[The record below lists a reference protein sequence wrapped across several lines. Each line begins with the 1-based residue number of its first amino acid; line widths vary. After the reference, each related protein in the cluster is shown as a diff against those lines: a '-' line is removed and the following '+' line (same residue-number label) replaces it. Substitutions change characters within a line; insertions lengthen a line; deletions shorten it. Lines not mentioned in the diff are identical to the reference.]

1 MLRRV
6 TALGTPNATNPADPS
21 NPSNPS
27 NPSDPGAELLAGALQ
42 QLDHAA
48 KAIGLDPGMHK
59 MLSAPERA
67 LIVSVPVVRDNGDLE
82 VFTGYRVQHST
93 GRGPGKGG
101 IRFHPGVTLDEV
113 TGLAMLMTWK
123 CAVTDLPLGGAKGG
137 VAFDPRTYTKR
148 EIERVTKRYTAA
160 ILPII
165 GPEQDIPAPD
175 VNTDAQTMAWIV
187 DTFTMITGKHSPEV
201 VTGKPVDLGG
211 SRGRHEA
218 TGRGVAFVTLELLR
232 RMGRPIEGTRV
243 AVQGFGNVG
252 SFAALALSQAGCRII
267 GLSDITGGYADPKG
281 FDVAKAMAHVKDS
294 AHHTLDGLA
303 GASRITNA
311 ELLAMDVDVLIPAAL
326 EAQITAANAGEIR
339 AGIIVEGANGPVT
352 ARADRMLA
360 DRGVTIVPDI
370 LANAGGVVVSYFE
383 WVQSRAQFYWELDEV
398 ERRLEIYMRRA
409 MESVLTKA
417 KTYDSTYR
425 EAAFIVA
432 VERVAKAIAQRGIFP

>member
-1 MLRRV
+1 MPGT
-6 TALGTPNATNPADPS
+6 TA
-21 NPSNPS
+21 
-27 NPSDPGAELLAGALQ
+27 PGEQLLAGAIGH
-42 QLDHAA
+42 LDSAA
-48 KAIGLDPGMHK
+48 KSLGLDPGMHRL
-59 MLSAPERA
+59 LSTNERA
-67 LIVSVPVVRDNGDLE
+67 LIVSVPVVMDDGRLD

-101 IRFHPGVTLDEV
+101 IRFHPSVSLDEV
-113 TGLAMLMTWK
+113 SGLAMLMTWK

-137 VAFDPRTYTKR
+137 VAVDPRNHSKR
-148 EIERVTKRYTAA
+148 ELERLTKRYTVA

-175 VNTDAQTMAWIV
+175 VNTNAQTMAWIV
-187 DTFTMITGKHSPEV
+187 DTVTMMTGKHSPEV

-232 RMGRPIEGTRV
+232 GMGKRIDGTRV

-252 SFAALALSQAGCRII
+252 SFAALALAEAGCRIVGI
-267 GLSDITGGYADPKG
+267 SDVSGGYADPKG
-281 FDVAKAMAHVKDS
+281 IDIAKAMEHTKRNAHR
-294 AHHTLDGLA
+294 TLEGLP
-303 GASRITNA
+303 GVSPIGND

-326 EAQITAANAGEIR
+326 EAQITADNASSIR
-339 AGIIVEGANGPVT
+339 AKIIVEGANGPVT
-352 ARADRMLA
+352 AEADRMLTG
-360 DRGVTIVPDI
+360 RGVTIVPDI

-409 MESVLTKA
+409 MESVLAKA
-417 KTYDSTYR
+417 KVYDSSYR
-425 EAAFIVA
+425 EAAFILA
-432 VERVAKAIAQRGIFP
+432 VERVAQAIEQRGIFP

>member
-1 MLRRV
+1 V
-6 TALGTPNATNPADPS
+6 SALKMPGATNP
-21 NPSNPS
+21 
-27 NPSDPGAELLAGALQ
+27 GEELLAGALG
-42 QLDHAA
+42 QLDAAA
-48 KAIGLDPGMHK
+48 KALGLDPGMHRF
-59 MLSAPERA
+59 LRSNERA
-67 LIVSVPVVRDNGDLE
+67 LIVSVPVVRDDGSLD

-101 IRFHPGVTLDEV
+101 IRFHPSVTLEEV
-113 TGLAMLMTWK
+113 SGLAMLMTWK

-137 VAFDPRTYTKR
+137 VAVDPRKYSKR
-148 EIERVTKRYTAA
+148 ELERLTKRYTVA

-187 DTFTMITGKHSPEV
+187 DTVTMMTGKHSPEV

-232 RMGRPIEGTRV
+232 KMGTPIEGTTV

-252 SFAALALSQAGCRII
+252 SFAALALSQAGCRIV
-267 GLSDITGGYADPKG
+267 GLSDVSGGYADPKG
-281 FDVAKAMAHVKDS
+281 IDVAQAMEHVKRNGQR
-294 AHHTLDGLA
+294 TLEGLA
-303 GASRITNA
+303 GASGISNG
-311 ELLAMDVDVLIPAAL
+311 ELLALDVDILIPAAL
-326 EAQITAANAGEIR
+326 EAQITADNASSVR
-339 AGIIVEGANGPVT
+339 AKIIVEGANGPVT
-352 ARADRMLA
+352 AEADRMLTG
-360 DRGVTIVPDI
+360 RGITIVPDI

-409 MESVLTKA
+409 MESVLAKA
-417 KTYDSTYR
+417 KAYDSSYR

-432 VERVAKAIAQRGIFP
+432 VERVAKAIEQRGIFP

>member
-1 MLRRV
+1 MHRFLR
-6 TALGTPNATNPADPS
+6 S
-21 NPSNPS
+21 N
-27 NPSDPGAELLAGALQ
+27 
-42 QLDHAA
+42 
-48 KAIGLDPGMHK
+48 
-59 MLSAPERA
+59 ERA
-67 LIVSVPVVRDNGDLE
+67 LIVSVPVMMDDGTLE

-101 IRFHPGVTLDEV
+101 IRFHPSVSLEEV
-113 TGLAMLMTWK
+113 SGLAMLMTWK

-137 VAFDPRTYTKR
+137 VAVDPRKYSRR
-148 EIERVTKRYTAA
+148 ELERLTKRYTVA

-187 DTFTMITGKHSPEV
+187 DTVTMMTGKHSPEV

-232 RMGRPIEGTRV
+232 KMGKPIEGVRV

-252 SFAALALSQAGCRII
+252 SFAALALAQAGCRIVGI
-267 GLSDITGGYADPKG
+267 SDVSGGYAVPAGIDIG
-281 FDVAKAMAHVKDS
+281 AAME
-294 AHHTLDGLA
+294 HTKRNPQRTLEGLA
-303 GASRITNA
+303 GATRISNG

-326 EAQITAANAGEIR
+326 EAQITAENASSIR
-339 AGIIVEGANGPVT
+339 AKIVVEGANGPVT
-352 ARADRMLA
+352 ADADRMLA
-360 DRGVTIVPDI
+360 DRGVTVVPDI

-409 MESVLTKA
+409 MESVLARA

-425 EAAFIVA
+425 EAAFILA
-432 VERVAKAIAQRGIFP
+432 VERVARAIEQRGIFP

>member
-1 MLRRV
+1 MP
-6 TALGTPNATNPADPS
+6 GTTNP
-21 NPSNPS
+21 
-27 NPSDPGAELLAGALQ
+27 GEELLAGAVH
-42 QLDHAA
+42 QLDSAA
-48 KAIGLDPGMHK
+48 KVLGLDPGMHR
-59 MLSAPERA
+59 LLRSNERA
-67 LIVSVPVVRDNGDLE
+67 LIVSVPVMMDDGRLE

-101 IRFHPGVTLDEV
+101 IRFHPSVSLEEV
-113 TGLAMLMTWK
+113 SGLAMLMTWK

-137 VAFDPRTYTKR
+137 VAVDPRKYSKR
-148 EIERVTKRYTAA
+148 ELERLTKRYTVA

-187 DTFTMITGKHSPEV
+187 DTVTMMTGKHSPEV

-232 RMGRPIEGTRV
+232 KMGKPIEGSRV

-252 SFAALALSQAGCRII
+252 SFAALSLAQAGCRIVGI
-267 GLSDITGGYADPKG
+267 SDVSGGYADPKG
-281 FDVAKAMAHVKDS
+281 IDVRTAME
-294 AHHTLDGLA
+294 HTKQNPQRTLEGLA
-303 GASRITNA
+303 GAARISND
-311 ELLAMDVDVLIPAAL
+311 ELLAMDADVLIPAAL
-326 EAQITAANAGEIR
+326 EAQITADNASSVR
-339 AGIIVEGANGPVT
+339 AKIIVEGANGPVT
-352 ARADRMLA
+352 AEADRMLTA
-360 DRGVTIVPDI
+360 RGITIVPDI

-409 MESVLTKA
+409 MESVLAKA
-417 KTYDSTYR
+417 KAYDSSYR
-425 EAAFIVA
+425 EAAFILA
-432 VERVAKAIAQRGIFP
+432 VERVAKAIEQRGIFP

>member
-1 MLRRV
+1 V
-6 TALGTPNATNPADPS
+6 TALKMSASTS
-21 NPSNPS
+21 
-27 NPSDPGAELLAGALQ
+27 PGEELLAGALH
-42 QLDHAA
+42 QLDSAA
-48 KAIGLDPGMHK
+48 KAIGLDPGMHRF
-59 MLSAPERA
+59 LRSNERS
-67 LIVSVPVVRDNGDLE
+67 LIVSVPVVMDDGRLE

-101 IRFHPGVTLDEV
+101 IRFHPSVTLEEV
-113 TGLAMLMTWK
+113 SGLAMLMTWK

-137 VAFDPRTYTKR
+137 VAVDPRTYSKR
-148 EIERVTKRYTAA
+148 ELERLTKRYTVA

-187 DTFTMITGKHSPEV
+187 DTVTMMTGKHSPEV

-211 SRGRHEA
+211 SRGRHQA

-252 SFAALALSQAGCRII
+252 SFAALALAEAGCKIVGI
-267 GLSDITGGYADPKG
+267 SDITGAYADTAG
-281 FDVAKAMAHVKDS
+281 IDIARAMEHAKRNPER
-294 AHHTLDGLA
+294 TLDGLP
-303 GASRITNA
+303 GASPIENG

-326 EAQITAANAGEIR
+326 EAQVTAGNASSIR
-339 AGIIVEGANGPVT
+339 AKIIVEGANGPVT
-352 ARADRMLA
+352 AEADRMLTE
-360 DRGVTIVPDI
+360 RGVVIVPDI

-409 MESVLTKA
+409 MESVLAKA
-417 KTYDSTYR
+417 KTYDASYR

-432 VERVAKAIAQRGIFP
+432 VERVARAIEQRGIFP

>member
-1 MLRRV
+1 MP
-6 TALGTPNATNPADPS
+6 GATNP
-21 NPSNPS
+21 
-27 NPSDPGAELLAGALQ
+27 GEELLAGAVGH
-42 QLDHAA
+42 LDAAA
-48 KAIGLDPGMHK
+48 KALGLDPGMHRF
-59 MLSAPERA
+59 LRSNERA
-67 LIVSVPVVRDNGDLE
+67 LIVSVPVVMDDGSLE

-101 IRFHPGVTLDEV
+101 IRFHPSVSLEEV
-113 TGLAMLMTWK
+113 SGLAMLMTWK

-137 VAFDPRTYTKR
+137 VAVDPRKYSKR
-148 EIERVTKRYTAA
+148 ELERLTKRYTVA

-187 DTFTMITGKHSPEV
+187 DTVTMMTGKHSPEV

-232 RMGRPIEGTRV
+232 KMGKRIEGTRV

-252 SFAALALSQAGCRII
+252 SFAAIALAEAGCRIVGI
-267 GLSDITGGYADPKG
+267 SDVSGGYAVSAG
-281 FDVAKAMAHVKDS
+281 IDVRAALEHS
-294 AHHTLDGLA
+294 RRNPQRTLEGLA
-303 GASRITNA
+303 GASRISNG

-326 EAQITAANAGEIR
+326 EAQITADNASTIR
-339 AGIIVEGANGPVT
+339 AKIIVEGANGPVT
-352 ARADRMLA
+352 AEADRMLTE
-360 DRGVTIVPDI
+360 RGTTIVPDI

-409 MESVLTKA
+409 MESVLAKA
-417 KTYDSTYR
+417 KTYDSSYR
-425 EAAFIVA
+425 EAAFILA
-432 VERVAKAIAQRGIFP
+432 VDRVAKAIEQRGIFP

>member
-1 MLRRV
+1 V
-6 TALGTPNATNPADPS
+6 SALKMPGITNP
-21 NPSNPS
+21 
-27 NPSDPGAELLAGALQ
+27 GEELLAGALG
-42 QLDHAA
+42 QLDAAA
-48 KAIGLDPGMHK
+48 KALALDPGMHRF
-59 MLSAPERA
+59 LRSNERA
-67 LIVSVPVVRDNGDLE
+67 LIVSVPVVMDDGSLD

-101 IRFHPGVTLDEV
+101 IRFHPSVNLEEV
-113 TGLAMLMTWK
+113 SGLAMLMTWK

-137 VAFDPRTYTKR
+137 VAIDPRKYSKR
-148 EIERVTKRYTAA
+148 ELERLTKRYTVA

-187 DTFTMITGKHSPEV
+187 DTVTMMTGKHSPEV

-232 RMGRPIEGTRV
+232 KMGRPIEGTRI

-252 SFAALALSQAGCRII
+252 SFAALALAQAGCRIV
-267 GLSDITGGYADPKG
+267 GVSDVSGGYAAPGGIDIR
-281 FDVAKAMAHVKDS
+281 AAMEHSKRTPQR
-294 AHHTLDGLA
+294 TLEGLA
-303 GASRITNA
+303 GTARISNG
-311 ELLAMDVDVLIPAAL
+311 ELLAMDADVLIPAAL
-326 EAQITAANAGEIR
+326 EAQITADNASSIR
-339 AGIIVEGANGPVT
+339 AKIIVEGANGPVT
-352 ARADRMLA
+352 AEADRMLTG
-360 DRGVTIVPDI
+360 RGITIVPDI

-409 MESVLTKA
+409 MESVLAKA
-417 KTYDSTYR
+417 KAYDSSYR
-425 EAAFIVA
+425 EAAFILA
-432 VERVAKAIAQRGIFP
+432 VERVAKAIEQRGIFP

>member
-1 MLRRV
+1 M
-6 TALGTPNATNPADPS
+6 TAVKIRGTENP
-21 NPSNPS
+21 
-27 NPSDPGAELLAGALQ
+27 GEELLGGALQ
-42 QLDHAA
+42 QLDSAA
-48 KAIGLDPGMHK
+48 KALGLDPGMHK
-59 MLSAPERA
+59 FLRSNERS
-67 LIVSVPVVRDNGDLE
+67 LIVSVPVVMDDGKLE

-101 IRFHPGVTLDEV
+101 IRFHPSVNLEEV
-113 TGLAMLMTWK
+113 SGLAMLMTWK

-137 VAFDPRTYTKR
+137 VAVDPRKYSKR
-148 EIERVTKRYTAA
+148 ELERLTKRYTVA

-187 DTFTMITGKHSPEV
+187 DTMTMMTGRHSPEV

-232 RMGRPIEGTRV
+232 KMGKPIAGARV

-252 SFAALALSQAGCRII
+252 SFAALALAEAGCTIVAV
-267 GLSDITGGYADPKG
+267 SDISGGYADPKG
-281 FDVAKAMAHVKDS
+281 IDVARAMEHAKQS
-294 AHHTLDGLA
+294 AQRTLDGLP
-303 GASRITNA
+303 GASRISNP

-326 EAQITAANAGEIR
+326 EAQITAANAGSIR
-339 AGIIVEGANGPVT
+339 AKVIVEGANGPVT
-352 ARADRMLA
+352 AEADRMLT

-409 MESVLTKA
+409 MESVLAKA
-417 KTYDSTYR
+417 KAYDVSYR
-425 EAAFIVA
+425 EAAFILA
-432 VERVAKAIAQRGIFP
+432 VERVAKAIEQRGIFP

>member
-1 MLRRV
+1 MLGPV
-6 TALGTPNATNPADPS
+6 TTVKVPAAADP
-21 NPSNPS
+21 
-27 NPSDPGAELLAGALQ
+27 GEELLASAIER
-42 QLDHAA
+42 LDRAA
-48 KAIGLDPGMHK
+48 RAIGLDPGMHK
-59 MLSAPERA
+59 FLATPERA
-67 LIVSVPVVRDNGDLE
+67 LSVSVPVVRDDGSLE

-101 IRFHPGVTLDEV
+101 IRFHPGVSLAEV

-137 VAFDPRTYTKR
+137 VAFDPRAYSKR
-148 EIERVTKRYTAA
+148 EIERVTKRYTTA

-232 RMGRPIEGTRV
+232 RMGRPIEGSRI

-252 SFAALALSQAGCRII
+252 SFAALALSEAGCRIVAI
-267 GLSDITGGYADPKG
+267 SDISGGYADPNG
-281 FDVAKAMAHVKDS
+281 IDVGKAIAHVKG
-294 AHHTLDGLA
+294 AKGRTLEGLPGA
-303 GASRITNA
+303 GRIGNA
-311 ELLAMDVDVLIPAAL
+311 ELLALDVDVLIPAAL
-326 EAQITAANAGEIR
+326 EAQITSANAGEIR
-339 AGIIVEGANGPVT
+339 AKVIVEGANGPVT
-352 ARADRMLA
+352 AEADRMLA
-360 DRGVTIVPDI
+360 DRGITIVPDI

-409 MESVLTKA
+409 MESVLAKA
-417 KTYDSTYR
+417 KTYDATYR

-432 VERVAKAIAQRGIFP
+432 VERVAKAIEQRGIFP